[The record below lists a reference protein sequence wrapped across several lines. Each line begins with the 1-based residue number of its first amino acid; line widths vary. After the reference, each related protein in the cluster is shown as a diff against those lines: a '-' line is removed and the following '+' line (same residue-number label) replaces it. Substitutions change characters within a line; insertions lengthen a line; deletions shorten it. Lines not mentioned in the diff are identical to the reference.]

1 MSPAAIRQMRF
12 QVASHRQTALG
23 LSRQRLV
30 IGVGLFG
37 VVVAIFALRLI
48 DLTVLD
54 ERVRATNVNL
64 LAGLTP
70 ERADIIDRNGASLAR
85 SFEAYAIAIRPQDV
99 VGDRQLIAQQLAA
112 ALPGMTPEKAASIL
126 NSNHKFS
133 YVQRRVLPSDAKRIN
148 AIGEPAIIL
157 QRERERLYPNL
168 DLAAHVIGYTD
179 VDGKGASGIEGAF
192 EERLSRTDMRGKP
205 LQLAMDSRVQMAL
218 ESELGNAMTK
228 FSAIGAAG
236 VVLDANTG
244 EILAMVSLPQFNP
257 NNAGRG
263 DDNQRF
269 NRATLGVYELGS
281 TFKAFTMAMAIEA
294 GVITG
299 WDQLWDCTHD
309 LKVARF
315 SIRDT
320 HPLHKMATVP
330 EIFKESS
337 NIGTAQI
344 ARSLGSA
351 RQQEFLKGLGFM
363 EPVSVELKAKGR
375 VLNPGANW
383 GDIATMTVGY
393 GHGISVTPLHLA
405 SGYAALVN
413 GGIWRPATVLKVG
426 AHHPVPSGRRVF
438 SEATSAKA
446 RELLRLVVLDGTGK
460 KAAAPGYRVGGKTGT
475 AEKVVGGRYS
485 RGSVVTNFAG
495 VFPMDNPR
503 YVVVAMLDEPK
514 GTKDSYGFK
523 TAGWNVAPVVGRV
536 IERIAP
542 ALGVIPDEALD
553 AEISPLM
560 PYIHEGKP
568 AE

>member
-1 MSPAAIRQMRF
+1 MSPAAIRQHRI
-12 QVASHRQTALG
+12 QVAGHRQLALG
-23 LSRQRLV
+23 RSRQRLV
-30 IGVGLFG
+30 IGVMLFIL
-37 VVVAIFALRLI
+37 VAALLGLRLI
-48 DLTVLD
+48 DLSLLH
-54 ERVRATNVNL
+54 ERIQPSTANA

-70 ERADIIDRNGASLAR
+70 ERADIVDRNGSPLAR
-85 SFEAYAIAIRPQDV
+85 SFEAYAIALRPQDV
-99 VGDRQLIAQQLAA
+99 VGDKRVIAQQLVA
-112 ALPGMTPEKAASIL
+112 ALPGLTIEKATALL
-126 NSNHKFS
+126 NSNHKFA
-133 YVQRRVLPSDAKRIN
+133 YIQRRVLPSDAKRIN

-192 EERLSRTDMRGKP
+192 EERLSRPDMRGTP

-218 ESELGNAMTK
+218 ENELGAAMTE

-236 VVLDANTG
+236 VVLDAKTG
-244 EILAMVSLPQFNP
+244 EVIAMVSLPQFNP

-263 DDNQRF
+263 DDNMRF

-281 TFKAFTMAMAIEA
+281 TFKAFTMAMALQS

-315 SIRDT
+315 TIHDT
-320 HPLHKMATVP
+320 HPLKRMATVP

-344 ARSLGSA
+344 ARGLGSA
-351 RQQEFLKGLGFM
+351 RQQEFLKGLGFL

-405 SGYAALVN
+405 TGYAALVN

-426 AHHPVPSGRRVF
+426 PGNPIPEGRRVF
-438 SEATSAKA
+438 SEDTSAKM

-475 AEKVVGGRYS
+475 AEKVVNGRYS
-485 RGSVVTNFAG
+485 RGALVTNFAG

-503 YVVVAMLDEPK
+503 YVVVTMLDEPQS
-514 GTKDSYGFK
+514 TKETYGFK
-523 TAGWNVAPVVGRV
+523 TAGWNVAPVVGKV

-553 AEISPLM
+553 AQVSPLM
-560 PYIHEGKP
+560 PYIKEEKP
-568 AE
+568 H